1 MRRARM
7 SLPTPGSP
15 RISKGTPGAARCAVP
30 TRSRIRGVSR
40 TVGTPVPPRAD
51 IFLPSLVRK
60 EVRSSRAPSRA
71 NRPWGPKR
79 PRMGVGELSGCR
91 IDRSPERPTQEQTG
105 KLSDGQRLVNS
116 KFFGLDTRFPAS
128 SAMRPAQRIIL
139 AWIYAGI
146 MTHRLSRSE
155 KITQFSIPWPRA
167 SVTPCNFAI
176 VDNGGNVDGGPHR
189 RRGGLFSQGRVRRDE
204 VLTD

>member
-1 MRRARM
+1 M

-60 EVRSSRAPSRA
+60 EVRPSRAPSRA

-91 IDRSPERPTQEQTG
+91 IDRSPERPTREQTG
-105 KLSDGQRLVNS
+105 KLSDGQRLVNPN
-116 KFFGLDTRFPAS
+116 FFGLDTPFPAS

-139 AWIYAGI
+139 AWIYAGNHDASSI
-146 MTHRLSRSE
+146 AVRENHTILDPLAPSGRH
-155 KITQFSIPWPRA
+155 TVQFCDCGQRWKCGWRPAPPPRG
-167 SVTPCNFAI
+167 T
-176 VDNGGNVDGGPHR
+176 
-189 RRGGLFSQGRVRRDE
+189 L
-204 VLTD
+204 